1 MSSSNK
7 KAKLKF
13 LLIGLKRPV
22 LDVLFCWLDNNYGKK
37 NMLAKQNS
45 QDKKRFQ
52 PSSKEQK
59 TVSTKE
65 LAERNNKTEISRFY
79 KHGYEK
85 KAN

>member
-1 MSSSNK
+1 M
-7 KAKLKF
+7 LR
-13 LLIGLKRPV
+13 GLKRPV

-65 LAERNNKTEISRFY
+65 LESILNTTHDVLFILLTY
-79 KHGYEK
+79 
-85 KAN
+85 